1 MCCFLN
7 SNALFFSTEMCC
19 FSNQQPANFLNSN
32 VLFFSNSTC
41 CFLKFNLLF
50 SQQQHAVFL
59 NSNML
64 FFSQATCCF
73 LTDNVLFFNFSQ
85 QQCAVFLN
93 CFVLFFLLAHV
104 LEISVLFNFCF
115 IHSCRHSCK
124 SNNDVMMTQ
133 IFDFYFKS
141 FSSHLPSY
149 EEDALDTGDPR
160 KNIQMQIYQL

>member
-64 FFSQATCCF
+64 FFSQAMCCF
-73 LTDNVLFFNFSQ
+73 LTDNVLFFNLSQ

>member
-19 FSNQQPANFLNSN
+19 FSKQQRANFLNSN

-160 KNIQMQIYQL
+160 ENIQMQIYQL

>member
-149 EEDALDTGDPR
+149 EDDALDTGDPR

>member
-1 MCCFLN
+1 MQRLKRVPQQAEPRQHFQFNNINPARGNVQLRTGSNAAFFLN
-7 SNALFFSTEMCC
+7 I
-19 FSNQQPANFLNSN
+19 
-32 VLFFSNSTC
+32 
-41 CFLKFNLLF
+41 
-50 SQQQHAVFL
+50 
-59 NSNML
+59 NML
-64 FFSQATCCF
+64 FFSTATCCF

-133 IFDFYFKS
+133 IFNSYFKS

-160 KNIQMQIYQL
+160 ENIQMQIYQL